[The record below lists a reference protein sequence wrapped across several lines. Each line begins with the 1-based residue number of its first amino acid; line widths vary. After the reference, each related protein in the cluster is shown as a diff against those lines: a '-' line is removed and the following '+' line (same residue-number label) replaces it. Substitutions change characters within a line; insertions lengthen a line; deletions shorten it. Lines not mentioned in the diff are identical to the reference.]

1 MISKGAHY
9 HNTKAGRVR
18 LAVIPDN
25 SSNSIKTFVRAN
37 IEPGSTLITDG
48 HRAYLGLH
56 EYRHDPHVVERLA
69 AHIPMQW
76 IHRVF
81 ALMKRWGLGTYHGF
95 RLKHIDTYLNE
106 YVFRFNRRRHRR
118 ASFET
123 LLGLASAA
131 PPKTYWQITGN
142 ENPRKHQQP
151 VRKTPRQRKTAF
163 GMRRDLQPTRV

>member
-1 MISKGAHY
+1 
-9 HNTKAGRVR
+9 
-18 LAVIPDN
+18 
-25 SSNSIKTFVRAN
+25 
-37 IEPGSTLITDG
+37 
-48 HRAYLGLH
+48 
-56 EYRHDPHVVERLA
+56 
-69 AHIPMQW
+69 MQW

-123 LLGLASAA
+123 LLGLASAGQ
-131 PPKTYWQITGN
+131 PKSYWDITGN
-142 ENPRKHQQP
+142 ETPRKHQRP
-151 VRKTPRQRKTAF
+151 VRKTPKQRKTAF